1 MSPLHGQCG
10 RGPPEQG
17 RISQQGRPQ
26 GLLRFLRTPLVSGAT
41 FGGGG
46 ERGLAGRPALSSS
59 SSPSSS
65 SGSELRGRF
74 LGTITAWDSGEAQR
88 CKPRQRGGGPTR
100 LVDCFLVCMTLPFTA
115 TLSPHPL
122 GSATLWSRERGGC
135 AVDRACVRDCGSGN
149 GSLIVRSKMR
159 GLGCLPGEFLPAE
172 TDSRV
177 Q

>member
-46 ERGLAGRPALSSS
+46 ERGLAGRPALPSS

-65 SGSELRGRF
+65 SGSEFRGRF

-88 CKPRQRGGGPTR
+88 CKPRQRGGTYQACR
-100 LVDCFLVCMTLPFTA
+100 LLFGLHDPSLYCHAFPPSA
-115 TLSPHPL
+115 R
-122 GSATLWSRERGGC
+122 SATLWSKERGGC
-135 AVDRACVRDCGSGN
+135 AVGRACVRDCASGN
-149 GSLIVRSKMR
+149 GSLGVRSKMR
-159 GLGCLPGEFLPAE
+159 GLGC
-172 TDSRV
+172 SV
-177 Q
+177 W